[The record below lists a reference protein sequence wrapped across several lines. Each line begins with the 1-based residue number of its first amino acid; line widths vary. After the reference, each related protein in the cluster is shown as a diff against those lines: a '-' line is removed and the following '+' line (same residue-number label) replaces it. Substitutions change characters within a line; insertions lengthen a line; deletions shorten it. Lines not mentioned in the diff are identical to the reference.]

1 MSDEKLD
8 GSVRRQQIA
17 EAALTLVANRG
28 LNRLSVAAVARRVGL
43 VPSGIYRHFKSKEE
57 ILLAVLDR
65 MEARLVENVR
75 AACEESP
82 DPMERL
88 HGLLTRH
95 IRMIREGRAIPRI
108 IFSDE
113 AHDGQPLRK
122 ARVRKMLENCLG
134 DIGAMIRQGQQEG
147 RIRAEVDPGTAALL
161 FLGIVVP
168 AGIAWHLTDGD
179 FDVTRH
185 AKRAWEMYRRA
196 IDAEG
201 GEGSGIGDWGLGVGD
216 WGLGHFV

>member
-17 EAALTLVANRG
+17 EAALTLVADCG

-43 VPSGIYRHFKSKEE
+43 VPSGIYRHFKSKDE

-65 MEARLVENVR
+65 MEARLIANVR
-75 AACEESP
+75 AALDESP
-82 DPMERL
+82 DPLERL
-88 HGLLTRH
+88 RGLLVRH

-113 AHDGQPLRK
+113 VHGGHPDRK
-122 ARVRKMLENCLG
+122 ARVRQMLNGYLG
-134 DIGAMIRQGQQEG
+134 HIGQLVRQGQEEG
-147 RIRAEVDPGTAALL
+147 KVRPEVDPGTVALL
-161 FLGIVVP
+161 FMGMIVP
-168 AGIAWHLTDGD
+168 AGIVWHLTDGG

-185 AKRAWEMYRRA
+185 AQRAWELFRRA
-196 IDAEG
+196 ISTESTDQG
-201 GEGSGIGDWGLGVGD
+201 LGIGDYGPVA
-216 WGLGHFV
+216 

>member
-8 GSVRRQQIA
+8 SSIRRQQIA
-17 EAALTLVANRG
+17 EAALTLVADRG

-65 MEARLVENVR
+65 MEARLTANVR
-75 AACEESP
+75 AAIEESP
-82 DPMERL
+82 DPLERL
-88 HGLLTRH
+88 RGLLVRH

-113 AHDGQPLRK
+113 AYGGHPERK
-122 ARVRKMLENCLG
+122 ARVRQMLNEYLG
-134 DIGAMIRQGQQEG
+134 QIGQLVRQGQEEG
-147 RIRAEVDPGTAALL
+147 KMRPELDPGTVALL
-161 FLGIVVP
+161 FMGMIVP
-168 AGIAWHLTDGD
+168 AGIVWHLTDGG

-185 AKRAWEMYRRA
+185 AERTWELFRRA
-196 IDAEG
+196 ISREG
-201 GEGSGIGDWGLGVGD
+201 D
-216 WGLGHFV
+216 